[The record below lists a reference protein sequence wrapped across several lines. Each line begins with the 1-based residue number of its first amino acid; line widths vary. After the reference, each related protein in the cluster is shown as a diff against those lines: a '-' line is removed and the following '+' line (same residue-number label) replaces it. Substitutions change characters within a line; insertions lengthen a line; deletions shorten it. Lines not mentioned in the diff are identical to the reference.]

1 MWEGFIFKSLAN
13 CIRFLE
19 CSQTTHGQS
28 RAKNS
33 ILSLSASSFMT
44 NPVSLS
50 LDPGPKS
57 SCYDIF
63 LTAVCKETSSSKEI
77 LTKLQNRDLNLSK
90 CLNCLSARYY
100 WLQRQTKYQIFKQCI
115 LDSSCSH
122 PGQDWQPANAPQPL
136 QAVGLIVCRQQ
147 CIIDMRQVLG
157 FQATTNLSA
166 TVLVSLQL
174 FQTLLP
180 REFHW
185 AKLVAGIE
193 GLSPIVGCK
202 CTLSLLLLCPA
213 SCGQKLQ
220 HW

>member
-19 CSQTTHGQS
+19 CSQTTHGQI

-90 CLNCLSARYY
+90 CMNCLSARYY
-100 WLQRQTKYQIFKQCI
+100 WLQHQTKYQIFKKCI
-115 LDSSCSH
+115 PLSKVAYLIQVALTLDRIDNLQTPRSH
-122 PGQDWQPANAPQPL
+122 
-136 QAVGLIVCRQQ
+136 CK
-147 CIIDMRQVLG
+147 
-157 FQATTNLSA
+157 LS
-166 TVLVSLQL
+166 VS
-174 FQTLLP
+174 
-180 REFHW
+180 
-185 AKLVAGIE
+185 
-193 GLSPIVGCK
+193 
-202 CTLSLLLLCPA
+202 
-213 SCGQKLQ
+213 
-220 HW
+220 

>member
-1 MWEGFIFKSLAN
+1 MWEGFIVKSLAN

-19 CSQTTHGQS
+19 CSQTTDGQS

-115 LDSSCSH
+115 LY
-122 PGQDWQPANAPQPL
+122 
-136 QAVGLIVCRQQ
+136 
-147 CIIDMRQVLG
+147 
-157 FQATTNLSA
+157 
-166 TVLVSLQL
+166 
-174 FQTLLP
+174 P
-180 REFHW
+180 RLHTWF
-185 AKLVAGIE
+185 KL
-193 GLSPIVGCK
+193 LSPWTRLTTCK
-202 CTLSLLLLCPA
+202 RPAATA
-213 SCGQKLQ
+213 SCWSHSMQTAVHHQ
-220 HW
+220 YETSPWFPSNH

>member
-28 RAKNS
+28 RAKN
-33 ILSLSASSFMT
+33 
-44 NPVSLS
+44 

-115 LDSSCSH
+115 PLSKVAYLIQVALTLDKIDNLQTPRSH
-122 PGQDWQPANAPQPL
+122 CKL
-136 QAVGLIVCRQQ
+136 
-147 CIIDMRQVLG
+147 
-157 FQATTNLSA
+157 
-166 TVLVSLQL
+166 LVS
-174 FQTLLP
+174 
-180 REFHW
+180 
-185 AKLVAGIE
+185 
-193 GLSPIVGCK
+193 
-202 CTLSLLLLCPA
+202 
-213 SCGQKLQ
+213 
-220 HW
+220 

>member
-19 CSQTTHGQS
+19 CSQTTHGQI

-63 LTAVCKETSSSKEI
+63 DSCVQRNKLKRNFDQAAKQRPQPLQVHELPVSQVLLATASNQISNI
-77 LTKLQNRDLNLSK
+77 
-90 CLNCLSARYY
+90 
-100 WLQRQTKYQIFKQCI
+100 QTVHTFIQGCI

-166 TVLVSLQL
+166 TVLGAQPI
-174 FQTLLP
+174 FTLLTCVLAVVSST
-180 REFHW
+180 F
-185 AKLVAGIE
+185 AKRIS
-193 GLSPIVGCK
+193 LS
-202 CTLSLLLLCPA
+202 
-213 SCGQKLQ
+213 
-220 HW
+220 